1 MNTRTPCLTYGL
13 RGIAYY
19 QIVVS
24 GPASDLHSGLGG
36 SIYEPMTTLILLL
49 GKLVSVEG
57 RILIP
62 GVYDGITAA
71 NSSEL

>member
-1 MNTRTPCLTYGL
+1 MTYGL

-36 SIYEPMTTLILLL
+36 SIYEPMTTLILLM

-62 GVYDGITAA
+62 GVYDGIAA
-71 NSSEL
+71 VNNSEL